1 MKFKWKSFFRNE
13 DTCFERIKIFSGG
26 TKALVWCEDGNL
38 YVWSL
43 LTCRQLTRCEF
54 EAGGKVICS
63 DITAN
68 EELLASVSSDQTIV
82 LWRAY
87 GVSDKLPKLNNGL
100 DNRGLEIYRY
110 RLAATPSCC
119 RFESRGHFLAIG
131 DMEGHLH
138 VLDLLKESIMV
149 FEDRLQ
155 SDAVQ
160 FWSLPME
167 PLSSQSGTA
176 FASGTERLDAFF
188 RRSQLG
194 AVLWPESLLLLDLTS
209 SSPSMTPGFS
219 TSWNWSIL
227 DL

>member
-160 FWSLPME
+160 DVLVSPNGATLVTVGDCIRFWDRETRRL
-167 PLSSQSGTA
+167 LQTFTTRGSSMARVAASARFDLFVTVDDSG
-176 FASGTERLDAFF
+176 
-188 RRSQLG
+188 
-194 AVLWPESLLLLDLTS
+194 VLYVLELVNP
-209 SSPSMTPGFS
+209 
-219 TSWNWSIL
+219 
-227 DL
+227 